1 GATGRNS
8 FPSLV
13 LHCSSGLSQPAFRVR
28 TDNATLFEIRDVKNL
43 GKFFAAVLT
52 EKYVLGHD
60 RFLLDQFLSAHI
72 LTRSI
77 VRGTKL

>member
-1 GATGRNS
+1 M
-8 FPSLV
+8 
-13 LHCSSGLSQPAFRVR
+13 GLIAKLALLGCHGGERRYLLAHALAAAVR

-43 GKFFAAVLT
+43 GKFFGAVLT

-72 LTRSI
+72 LTR
-77 VRGTKL
+77 